1 MIFDTYL
8 WQTVCFARELLA
20 GKQEG
25 EALKNSLVLPLFE
38 SIAHVRKLFLRLA
51 PLSIIHM

>member
-25 EALKNSLVLPLFE
+25 ETLKNSLVLPLFE